1 VALINGFKSLGA
13 RLERIGL
20 EAGPLSQWLYG
31 ALQESGL
38 LVELLETRHV
48 KAALSAMP
56 VKTDRNERASVLR
69 TAMEKAAEQALRPLG
84 CGRLGQ
90 WRPDGFETCSSA
102 PPSSLKKPVRD
113 DSAKMQGRG
122 KANTLCW

>member
-69 TAMEKAAEQALRPLG
+69 TAMEK
-84 CGRLGQ
+84 
-90 WRPDGFETCSSA
+90 TCSSA